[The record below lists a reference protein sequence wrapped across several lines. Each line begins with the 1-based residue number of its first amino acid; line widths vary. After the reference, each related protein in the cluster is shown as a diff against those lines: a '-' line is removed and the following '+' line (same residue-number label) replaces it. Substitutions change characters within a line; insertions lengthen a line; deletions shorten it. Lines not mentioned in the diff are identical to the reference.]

1 MSMAKRTL
9 VVVFI
14 FGYNRISIYFIF
26 PLCVAVPLHLSP
38 PPLYTSM
45 PTTRGRYFYHHECS
59 SQSYFSFFNTPSSR
73 EICEIR
79 AGCEGARTPPQLC
92 PWQGQYARMMCAKGI
107 GKEGKVEKRGVSF
120 SRPRTCCLSK
130 LNILFLPAW
139 LSACMYV
146 CACMSRC
153 VHISLCLCVL
163 SLSFL
168 L

>member
-59 SQSYFSFFNTPSSR
+59 SQSYFSFFNTRSSR

-79 AGCEGARTPPQLC
+79 AGCEGGA
-92 PWQGQYARMMCAKGI
+92 YAATAVSVTGTVCENDVCKGNRK
-107 GKEGKVEKRGVSF
+107 GREGGEERRLV
-120 SRPRTCCLSK
+120 LSPTH
-130 LNILFLPAW
+130 LLFIQIEYFVF
-139 LSACMYV
+139 ACMTVCLHVCVCVYVAVCTYFSLFV
-146 CACMSRC
+146 CAFS
-153 VHISLCLCVL
+153 
-163 SLSFL
+163 
-168 L
+168 